1 MPLKMRTPRSPV
13 PRTVPEVVSTRFMSA
28 PMAPAPVVATVAAPA
43 TPARKPRRSRGRAH
57 GNIGLIVMNPSPFAA
72 PPGRRF
78 PSSEFIAEL
87 DVALARRREH
97 GDVDAIG
104 AAQLVSADLA
114 VEIEQVGHGER
125 IGRAHV

>member
-1 MPLKMRTPRSPV
+1 
-13 PRTVPEVVSTRFMSA
+13 
-28 PMAPAPVVATVAAPA
+28 
-43 TPARKPRRSRGRAH
+43 
-57 GNIGLIVMNPSPFAA
+57 MNPSPFAA

-87 DVALARRREH
+87 DVELARRREH
-97 GDVDAIG
+97 VDVDAIG

-125 IGRAHV
+125 GAEAAAADVRPVETHVGGREAVELPLSLDPDIQIGRAKLRERGCQYV

>member
-1 MPLKMRTPRSPV
+1 
-13 PRTVPEVVSTRFMSA
+13 
-28 PMAPAPVVATVAAPA
+28 
-43 TPARKPRRSRGRAH
+43 
-57 GNIGLIVMNPSPFAA
+57 MNPSPFAA

-87 DVALARRREH
+87 DVELARRREH
-97 GDVDAIG
+97 VDVDAIG

-125 IGRAHV
+125 GAEAAAADVRPVETHGGGREAVDLPLRLDPRPEARRVGNACGRTCSSRWSPYT